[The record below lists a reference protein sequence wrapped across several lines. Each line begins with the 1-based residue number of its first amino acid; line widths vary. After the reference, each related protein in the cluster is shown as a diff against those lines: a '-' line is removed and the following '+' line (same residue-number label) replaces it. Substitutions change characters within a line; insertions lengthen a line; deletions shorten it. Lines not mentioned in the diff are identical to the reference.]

1 MAQGKMKT
9 LHGLYKCLGKERFLE
24 TAKLYSNHVRD
35 TVEATLDEME
45 SRWYDAS
52 HTVTEAEKMVADYN
66 SGTLLAPATE
76 AHPKL
81 IGYSP
86 NGTFA
91 LQSVQEVAEFICR
104 EGKCSDLTI
113 RTESGEF
120 FLSTFGT
127 FLDRIADMDYR
138 RNLLDVLVPMQM
150 GEEAS
155 ALDIKM

>member
-1 MAQGKMKT
+1 MARGKMKS
-9 LHGLYKCLGKERFLE
+9 LHGLYKALGKDRFLE
-24 TAKLYSNHVRD
+24 LAQHYSNHVRD
-35 TVEATLDEME
+35 TVEGTLNEME
-45 SRWYDAS
+45 RRWYDAD
-52 HTVTEAEKMVADYN
+52 HTLTEAEKMVSDYN

-81 IGYSP
+81 IGYSL

-104 EGKCSDLTI
+104 EGKRSDLTI

-138 RNLLDVLVPMQM
+138 RKLLDVLVPMQM